1 MTRAVAVAVR
11 VLGVALAS
19 ASLWPLHYALR
30 AVETR
35 DYLAGLLLIGLTW
48 VVARTGVEVAA
59 LPSNGS
65 GNGGAP

>member
-11 VLGVALAS
+11 VLGVALA
-19 ASLWPLHYALR
+19 LHYALR

-35 DYLAGLLLIGLTW
+35 DYLAGLLLVGLTW
-48 VVARTGVEVAA
+48 VVARTGVELAA